1 MSFSGTLPVSSAQSK
16 SACAPMT
23 SPNSSAEVTRHL
35 TLCVVR
41 AEDDARHLVDD
52 IGP

>member
-1 MSFSGTLPVSSAQSK
+1 MLDEFQRHI
-16 SACAPMT
+16 ACEFRAVEERLRPDDI
-23 SPNSSAEVTRHL
+23 AEQQRRRHL